1 MENQIFE
8 AAERLA
14 DKLDVPSGAVIAAAG
29 LVVLARQ
36 DGADELSGEI
46 CGREVRLPWRAP
58 LSAIA
63 GQVATVPG
71 AAGPVVAVTAGGRT
85 LVADLGAG
93 SVEAEPL
100 LRGHLAAALAADPEQ
115 PAGRAWLWSDED
127 ERVVAGAHAGR
138 SWDTDRTVASMIR
151 EHMVS
156 RPDAVAIE
164 HEDRTV
170 TYRQLGE
177 LTSAIA
183 AGFAR
188 AGVGRGD
195 LVGIGLPRRIETIA
209 ALLATWSL
217 GAGFLPLDPTHPP
230 LRLSRQL
237 ETAGA
242 AHAVLPPGADVPG
255 CAMLTLDTVPATP
268 GTPPGTDASGAG
280 GPLGADVPASGAAGA
295 PPGFPVELGGVAY
308 ALSTSGSTGT
318 PKAVAIPHAALRH
331 CVGAIAHLIGAD
343 RPHVTCMATLTFDM
357 STMEIFLPLATGGRL
372 LLVDED
378 LQRDPERLAA
388 RLSGRRLDL
397 VQATPTTWRMTV
409 PYLEPGSLA
418 GADVIAGGEA
428 LGATLVAALQRT
440 GARVWNGYGPT
451 ETTIYTVLHRVP
463 DPPADPVPIGR
474 PLPGIRAAVLDRW
487 DRAAPVGQI
496 GELVLSGPQLA
507 LGYIG
512 DAARTAA
519 VFQEHPELGRVYRTG
534 DLCAWRPDGTLAY
547 HGRVDHQVKL
557 RGQRIEL
564 EEIEAVA
571 ERHPQVVRAA
581 AVVVEHGANDK
592 RLVLYAQADSTRGA
606 ELREHLEQWLP
617 RALMPQHVVI
627 LPALPLTGSQK
638 IDRTALQVHAGTLM
652 EAR

>member
-14 DKLDVPSGAVIAAAG
+14 DKLGVPSGAVIAVAG
-29 LVVLARQ
+29 LVVLARHC
-36 DGADELSGEI
+36 GAKELSGEI
-46 CGREVRLPWRAP
+46 CGQEVRLPWRAP
-58 LSAIA
+58 LRALVERA
-63 GQVATVPG
+63 ATVPG
-71 AAGPVVAVTAGGRT
+71 VAGPVVTVTTDGGT
-85 LVADLGAG
+85 LAADVEAR

-100 LRGHLAAALAADPEQ
+100 LRGRLGAALAADLEQ
-115 PAGRAWLWSDED
+115 PAGRAWLWGEED
-127 ERVVAGAHAGR
+127 ERIVAGAHTERA
-138 SWDTDRTVASMIR
+138 WDRDRTVASMIR

-156 RPDAVAIE
+156 RPGEVAIE
-164 HEDRTV
+164 QDGRAV
-170 TYRQLGE
+170 TYQQLGE
-177 LTSAIA
+177 LTAAVA

-188 AGVGRGD
+188 AGVAPGD

-217 GAGFLPLDPTHPP
+217 GAGFLPLDPAHPP
-230 LRLSRQL
+230 LRLGRQL
-237 ETAGA
+237 EAAGA
-242 AHAVLPPGADVPG
+242 RYALLPSGAGVPG
-255 CAMLTLDTVPATP
+255 CTLLTLETGAPETGAPETGDLET
-268 GTPPGTDASGAG
+268 GTPETGS
-280 GPLGADVPASGAAGA
+280 
-295 PPGFPVELGGVAY
+295 PPGFPVSLDGVAY

-331 CVGAIAHLIGAD
+331 CVGAIAHLIGAG

-372 LLVDED
+372 LLVHED

-388 RLSGRRLDL
+388 WLSGRRLDL
-397 VQATPTTWRMTV
+397 VQATPSTWRMTV

-428 LGATLVAALQRT
+428 LSASLAAGLQRA

-451 ETTIYTVLHRVP
+451 ETTIYTVTHQVP

-474 PLPGIRAAVLDRW
+474 PLPGIRAAVLDQW

-496 GELVLSGPQLA
+496 GELVLAGPQLA
-507 LGYIG
+507 LGYAG
-512 DAARTAA
+512 DPARTAA

-571 ERHPQVVRAA
+571 ERHRLVVRAA
-581 AVVVEHGANDK
+581 AVVAEHTADDK
-592 RLVLYAQADSTRGA
+592 RLILYAQADGLRGA

-627 LPALPLTGSQK
+627 LRALPLTGSQK
-638 IDRTALQVHAGTLM
+638 VDRAALQTHAETLV

>member
-1 MENQIFE
+1 MENQLFE

-36 DGADELSGEI
+36 AGADELSGEI
-46 CGREVRLPWRAP
+46 CGHEVRLPWRAP
-58 LSAIA
+58 LSAVA
-63 GQVATVPG
+63 GHVAAVPG
-71 AAGPVVAVTAGGRT
+71 AAGPVVSVTAGGRA
-85 LVADLGAG
+85 LVAHLGAR

-100 LRGHLAAALAADPEQ
+100 LLGHLSAALAADPGQ
-115 PAGRAWLWSDED
+115 PAGRAWLWGEED
-127 ERVVAGAHAGR
+127 ERVVAAAHAER
-138 SWDTDRTVASMIR
+138 AWDTDRTVASMIR
-151 EHMVS
+151 EQMTS

-164 HEDRTV
+164 QDDRV
-170 TYRQLGE
+170 LTYRQLGE
-177 LTSAIA
+177 LTAAVA

-188 AGVGRGD
+188 AGVAPGD
-195 LVGIGLPRRIETIA
+195 LVGIGLPRRVETVA

-217 GAGFLPLDPTHPP
+217 GAGFLPLDPAHPP

-237 ETAGA
+237 ESAGA
-242 AHAVLPPGADVPG
+242 RYAVLPSGAEVPG
-255 CAMLTLDTVPATP
+255 CVALGLDTGSRAEIT
-268 GTPPGTDASGAG
+268 
-280 GPLGADVPASGAAGA
+280 
-295 PPGFPVELGGVAY
+295 PPGFPVGPDGVAY

-372 LLVDED
+372 VLVGED

-388 RLSGRRLDL
+388 WLSGRRPDL
-397 VQATPTTWRMTV
+397 VQATPTTWRMTA

-428 LGATLVAALQRT
+428 LSASLVAELQRT

-451 ETTIYTVLHRVP
+451 ETTIYTVLHHVP

-474 PLPGIRAAVLDRW
+474 PLPGIRAAVLDQW
-487 DRAAPVGQI
+487 DRAAPVGQL

-507 LGYIG
+507 LGYVG
-512 DAARTAA
+512 DPARTAA

-534 DLCAWRPDGTLAY
+534 DLCAWRADGTLAY
-547 HGRVDHQVKL
+547 HGRLDHQVKL

-571 ERHPQVVRAA
+571 ERHGRVVRAA
-581 AVVVEHGANDK
+581 AVVVEHGANDT
-592 RLVLYAQADSTRGA
+592 RLVLYAQADGLRGA

-617 RALMPQHVVI
+617 RALMPQHLAI

-638 IDRTALQVHAGTLM
+638 IDRTALQTHAETLV

>member
-1 MENQIFE
+1 MRIGVVHMENQIFE

-14 DKLDVPSGAVIAAAG
+14 DKLDVPSGAVVAAAG
-29 LVVLARQ
+29 LVVLARRA
-36 DGADELSGEI
+36 GADELSGEI
-46 CGREVRLPWRAP
+46 CGHEVRLPWRAP
-58 LSAIA
+58 LSAVA
-63 GQVATVPG
+63 GHAAAVPG
-71 AAGPVVAVTAGGRT
+71 VAGPVVPVSAGGRT
-85 LVADLGAG
+85 LVADLGAR

-100 LRGHLAAALAADPEQ
+100 LRGHLAAVLAADAEQ
-115 PAGRAWLWSDED
+115 PAGRAWLWGEED
-127 ERVVAGAHAGR
+127 ERVVAGAHTERA
-138 SWDTDRTVASMIR
+138 WDTDRTVASMIR

-156 RPDAVAIE
+156 RPGEVAVE
-164 HEDRTV
+164 QGGEVV
-170 TYRQLGE
+170 TYRRLGE
-177 LTSAIA
+177 LTAAVA

-188 AGVGRGD
+188 AGVARGD

-217 GAGFLPLDPTHPP
+217 GAGFLPLDPAHPP
-230 LRLSRQL
+230 LRLGRQL
-237 ETAGA
+237 EAAGA
-242 AHAVLPPGADVPG
+242 RFAVLPSGVDVPG
-255 CAMLTLDTVPATP
+255 CVQLSLDT
-268 GTPPGTDASGAG
+268 GAE
-280 GPLGADVPASGAAGA
+280 AAVA
-295 PPGFPVELGGVAY
+295 PPDFPVELDGVAY

-343 RPHVTCMATLTFDM
+343 RPRVTCMATLTFDM

-372 LLVDED
+372 LLVGED

-388 RLSGRRLDL
+388 WLSGRRLDL

-428 LGATLVAALQRT
+428 LSAALAAGLQRT

-451 ETTIYTVLHRVP
+451 ETTIYTVLHHVP

-474 PLPGIRAAVLDRW
+474 PLPGIRAAVLDQW

-507 LGYIG
+507 LGYVG
-512 DAARTAA
+512 DPARTAA
-519 VFQEHPELGRVYRTG
+519 VFQEHPGLGRVYRTG
-534 DLCAWRPDGTLAY
+534 DLCAWRQDGTLAY

-557 RGQRIEL
+557 RGQRVEL
-564 EEIEAVA
+564 EEIESVA
-571 ERHPQVVRAA
+571 ERHRQVVRAA
-581 AVVVEHGANDK
+581 AVVVEHSANDK
-592 RLVLYAQADSTRGA
+592 RLVLYAQADGLRGA

-617 RALMPQHVVI
+617 RALMPQHVAI

-638 IDRTALQVHAGTLM
+638 IDRSALQTHAETLV

>member
-29 LVVLARQ
+29 LVVLARRA
-36 DGADELSGEI
+36 GADELSGEI
-46 CGREVRLPWRAP
+46 CGHEIRLPWRAP
-58 LSAIA
+58 LSAVA
-63 GQVATVPG
+63 GQAAAVPG
-71 AAGPVVAVTAGGRT
+71 TAGPVVSVTGGGRAIA
-85 LVADLGAG
+85 ADPGAR

-100 LRGHLAAALAADPEQ
+100 LRGHLAAALAADPGQ
-115 PAGRAWLWSDED
+115 PAGRAWLWGEED
-127 ERVVAGAHAGR
+127 ERVVAGAHAER
-138 SWDTDRTVASMIR
+138 AWDTDRTVASMIR
-151 EHMVS
+151 EQMTS

-164 HEDRTV
+164 QGGRV
-170 TYRQLGE
+170 LTYRQLGE
-177 LTSAIA
+177 LTAAVA

-188 AGVGRGD
+188 AGVTRGD

-217 GAGFLPLDPTHPP
+217 GAGFLPLDPAHPP

-237 ETAGA
+237 ESAGA
-242 AHAVLPPGADVPG
+242 RYAVLPPGAGVPG
-255 CAMLTLDTVPATP
+255 CTALTLDT
-268 GTPPGTDASGAG
+268 GT
-280 GPLGADVPASGAAGA
+280 GAAVT
-295 PPGFPVELGGVAY
+295 PPGFPVELDGVAY

-372 LLVDED
+372 LLVGED

-388 RLSGRRLDL
+388 WLSGRRLDL

-409 PYLEPGSLA
+409 PYLEPGALA

-428 LGATLVAALQRT
+428 LSAALAAGLRRT

-451 ETTIYTVLHRVP
+451 ETTIYTVLHHVAG
-463 DPPADPVPIGR
+463 PPEDPVPIGR
-474 PLPGIRAAVLDRW
+474 PLPGIRAAVLDQW

-507 LGYIG
+507 LGYVG
-512 DAARTAA
+512 DPERTAA
-519 VFQEHPELGRVYRTG
+519 FFQEHPGLGRVYRTG
-534 DLCAWRPDGTLAY
+534 DLCAWREDGTLAY
-547 HGRVDHQVKL
+547 HGRADHQVKL

-571 ERHPQVVRAA
+571 ERHSRVVRAA

-592 RLVLYAQADSTRGA
+592 RLVLYAQADGLRGA

-617 RALMPQHVVI
+617 RALMPQHVAI

-638 IDRTALQVHAGTLM
+638 IDRTALQAHAETLV